1 MILHSVFL
9 EGAPWFLLE
18 LLQWLWTFPFWYA
31 PRNKSPFLRGTGQ
44 AWLCMTGLKAWIE
57 NLGPGESSIFK
68 KTWMI
73 YLHIV
78 NLQRIQSISAKTV
91 FPQRSQLY
99 RDIFWSREGI
109 ITVLWGKLFF
119 YISLF
124 QREKKPHTTLESRG
138 NKVTNETKL
147 VHERLWMPSH
157 HFPTKWHCFQG
168 NFCNLLSRGIE
179 DNCHSSWGRM
189 HSLI

>member
-18 LLQWLWTFPFWYA
+18 LLQWLWTFPFWYS
-31 PRNKSPFLRGTGQ
+31 PRNKSPFFRGTGQ
-44 AWLCMTGLKAWIE
+44 ASLCMTGLKAWIE
-57 NLGPGESSIFK
+57 NLGPGESSILK

-124 QREKKPHTTLESRG
+124 QRGKKAPHHLWRAEGIRSLMRLNWYMNG
-138 NKVTNETKL
+138 CGCQVIISQQNGIAFKVTSVTYY
-147 VHERLWMPSH
+147 
-157 HFPTKWHCFQG
+157 QG
-168 NFCNLLSRGIE
+168 E
-179 DNCHSSWGRM
+179 
-189 HSLI
+189 

>member
-91 FPQRSQLY
+91 SPTKSALQRHFLEQGGNYHCAVRQAFFLYKPFPKGKKAPHHLWRAERIRSLMRLNWYMNGCRCQV
-99 RDIFWSREGI
+99 IISQQNGI
-109 ITVLWGKLFF
+109 AF
-119 YISLF
+119 
-124 QREKKPHTTLESRG
+124 
-138 NKVTNETKL
+138 KVTSVTYY
-147 VHERLWMPSH
+147 
-157 HFPTKWHCFQG
+157 QG
-168 NFCNLLSRGIE
+168 E
-179 DNCHSSWGRM
+179 
-189 HSLI
+189 